1 MDLTSTRTMEHRL
14 SAAEASGGI
23 SSDAIYECI
32 EQLILNKNLTGK
44 IFDYGAGM
52 GHMTRRLLA
61 CQRFEHVAAADIRGI
76 PSDLE
81 GRVEWIQQ
89 DLNIPLMGHDEAFST
104 IVAVE
109 VIEHLENPRMV
120 MRELSRALI
129 PGGTIVL
136 STPNNESL
144 RSLAALLA
152 RGHYVAFSDSCYP
165 AHITAL
171 LRKDFMRICEEVG
184 LLPPEFY
191 FSGVGGIP
199 GKPSISWQRVSF
211 GLLRGLRF
219 SDNVVAV
226 ARKPYR

>member
-1 MDLTSTRTMEHRL
+1 MEKRL

-23 SSDAIYECI
+23 SSDAIYACI
-32 EQLILNKNLTGK
+32 EQLILKKDLKGK

-52 GHMTRRLLA
+52 GHMTRKLLA
-61 CQRFEHVAAADIRGI
+61 CRRFEHVAAADIRGI

-81 GRVEWIQQ
+81 GIVEWIQQ
-89 DLNIPLMGHDEAFST
+89 DLNVPLIGHDEAFST

-120 MRELSRALI
+120 MRELTRTLI
-129 PGGTIVL
+129 PGGTIIL
-136 STPNNESL
+136 TTPNNESL
-144 RSLAALLA
+144 RSLAALLV

-171 LRKDFMRICEEVG
+171 LRKDFLRIFGEVG

-191 FSGVGGIP
+191 FSDVGGIP
-199 GKPSISWQRVSF
+199 GKPNITWQRVSF
-211 GLLRGLRF
+211 GLLCGLRF
-219 SDNVVAV
+219 SDNIVAV